1 MNIKRR
7 TINHVYI
14 NVAPLVEVMLV
25 LVIIFMITTPTMQ
38 TSSNANGIQVN
49 LPKTKSSS
57 SNDISDVPII
67 VSINSQ
73 GQLYLDEK
81 QIGLKELTKT
91 LQSNQHNNIIYIRGD
106 KSLSYGKIIE
116 IMDTISSIGD
126 YKVSLISENE

>member
-57 SNDISDVPII
+57 SNDTSDIPII

-81 QIGLKELTKT
+81 LIGLKELTKT
-91 LQSNQHNNIIYIRGD
+91 LQSNQHNNVIYIRGD